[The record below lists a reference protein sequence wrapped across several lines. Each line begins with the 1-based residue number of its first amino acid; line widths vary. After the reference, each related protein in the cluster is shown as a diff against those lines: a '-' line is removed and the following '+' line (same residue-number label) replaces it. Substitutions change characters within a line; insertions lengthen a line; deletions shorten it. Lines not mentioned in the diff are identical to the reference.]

1 MYHTHVFLLM
11 QVELEKLN
19 SATDDIN
26 KLESKLE
33 VSFGN
38 TEIQLSSGMFVSTW
52 IFSLYNIST
61 ASRTGTTLCLLKYQI
76 SKTFSRNLLID
87 LSLVCV
93 WLSVLTLIFCF
104 SNLMKFNF
112 FNCIFYL
119 CFKETNN
126 VFSSTFAES
135 TARLKAMGKKLGS
148 CIEKARPYYE
158 AQELARTSQLECQR
172 AAVQYQRANG
182 TAFTSLFSSIVINYS
197 CNVSKTI
204 IFLNE

>member
-1 MYHTHVFLLM
+1 
-11 QVELEKLN
+11 
-19 SATDDIN
+19 
-26 KLESKLE
+26 
-33 VSFGN
+33 
-38 TEIQLSSGMFVSTW
+38 
-52 IFSLYNIST
+52 
-61 ASRTGTTLCLLKYQI
+61 
-76 SKTFSRNLLID
+76 
-87 LSLVCV
+87 
-93 WLSVLTLIFCF
+93 
-104 SNLMKFNF
+104 MKFNF
-112 FNCIFYL
+112 FNSIFYL

-204 IFLNE
+204 IFLNEWRIQSYSCYVSFLYISLTYRSQFYSSNFDCSIILHLSPFTSYAFLSSIL